1 MPASPSMTTAA
12 GVPLAGLGD
21 RFAEPRQFGA
31 PGRTVGIPAG
41 MPHAESSDGAGNRK
55 SLRDAGSWRA
65 AFWVERRT
73 LNRHQ
78 RVITV

>member
-12 GVPLAGLGD
+12 GIT
-21 RFAEPRQFGA
+21 PRA
-31 PGRTVGIPAG
+31 SATASPS
-41 MPHAESSDGAGNRK
+41 HASSVSRPNGQGSRGHATCGVRDGAGNRK

-73 LNRHQ
+73 LIGIS
-78 RVITV
+78 V